1 MAINLTVALTD
12 AEQARIV
19 EVAAKVSPGMTGP
32 QLKTWAEKFCKDALR
47 AEVLKQARATQR
59 DAENAAR
66 AAKDAEVEATWP
78 A

>member
-1 MAINLTVALTD
+1 MAINITVALTD

-19 EVAAKVSPGMTGP
+19 EVAEKVAPDMTGP
-32 QLKTWAEKFCKDALR
+32 QLKAWAVKVCKDALR
-47 AEVLKQARATQR
+47 DKVIEHARAAQR

-66 AAKDAEVEATWP
+66 AAKEAEVAADWP